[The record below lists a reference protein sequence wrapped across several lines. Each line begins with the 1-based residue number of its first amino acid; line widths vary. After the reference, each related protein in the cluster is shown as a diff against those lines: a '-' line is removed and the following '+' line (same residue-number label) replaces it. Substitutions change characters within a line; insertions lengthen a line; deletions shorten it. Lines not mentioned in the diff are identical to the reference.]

1 MFRRRTIRGSATSG
15 FDRLWEEKRLDLSV
29 EALILQP
36 EWQDLFNE
44 DDKKAARRR
53 LQQYGYRVSNA
64 DTDLS

>member
-1 MFRRRTIRGSATSG
+1 M
-15 FDRLWEEKRLDLSV
+15 WEEKRLDLSV